1 MGNFIKYPVIELT
14 EWVFEED
21 RVFWGEMTW
30 QREYTI
36 RENELDKFRSRILV
50 DSKGNVLT
58 LSEGWITKRT
68 FGVFSIFLTPMLY
81 IEFDLVETG
90 VTMSL
95 DELKSVILSR
105 TEDLFEMNDI
115 KFISQELFVKG
126 IKEANTYMETIRLA
140 TFLDY
145 QV

>member
-1 MGNFIKYPVIELT
+1 MGNLIKYPVIELT

-50 DSKGNVLT
+50 DSAGSVLT
-58 LSEGWITKRT
+58 LSEGWVTKRT
-68 FGVFSIFLTPMLY
+68 YGLFSILFTPMLH
-81 IEFDLVETG
+81 IEFDLLDTG
-90 VTMSL
+90 VFMSL

-105 TEDLFEMNDI
+105 TEELFEMNDI

-126 IKEANTYMETIRLA
+126 IKEAETYMETIRLA

-145 QV
+145 QI

>member
-1 MGNFIKYPVIELT
+1 MGNYIKYPVIELT

-21 RVFWGEMTW
+21 RVFWGEMMW
-30 QREYTI
+30 QRQYTI

-50 DSKGNVLT
+50 DSEGKVLT
-58 LSEGWITKRT
+58 LSEGWVTKRT
-68 FGVFSIFLTPMLY
+68 YGLFSIFFTPMLD

-90 VTMSL
+90 VSMSL

-105 TEDLFEMNDI
+105 TESLFEMNDI
-115 KFISQELFVKG
+115 NFISQELFVKG
-126 IKEANTYMETIRLA
+126 IKEAETYLETIRLA